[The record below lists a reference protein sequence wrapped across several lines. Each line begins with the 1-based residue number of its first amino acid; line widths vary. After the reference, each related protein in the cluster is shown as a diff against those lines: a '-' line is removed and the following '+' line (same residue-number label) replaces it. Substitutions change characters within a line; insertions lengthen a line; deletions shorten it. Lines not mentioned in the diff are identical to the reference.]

1 MLFCCPGEYRTRA
14 IGLRWFLGP
23 RLRDATRRMRSCL
36 QLHRQCFE
44 RSCDASQPREV
55 QRICREIRRGSR
67 FGDRSRQTRLGLRQT
82 LQHLWP
88 RDMERLRRKCAML
101 GLLDRATKLTS
112 SQGENREYWTRDS
125 NRKLGR
131 VPINRAWLLLDV
143 RYAPI
148 ADQIP
153 HRSETTLSA
162 KSGSTG
168 LENYTSVQPVGRS
181 SRCAMVSIIRSETD
195 HGRSGYH
202 GRIRQAAL

>member
-1 MLFCCPGEYRTRA
+1 MRFVKKRAVLTMPRRNYYEKAFALRNGNKLFCCPSVYRTRA

-36 QLHRQCFE
+36 QLHRQCFQ

-55 QRICREIRRGSR
+55 QRIRREIRRGSR

-112 SQGENREYWTRDS
+112 SQGENREYLDR
-125 NRKLGR
+125 RLK
-131 VPINRAWLLLDV
+131 PQALL
-143 RYAPI
+143 AGAI
-148 ADQIP
+148 A
-153 HRSETTLSA
+153 L
-162 KSGSTG
+162 
-168 LENYTSVQPVGRS
+168 
-181 SRCAMVSIIRSETD
+181 
-195 HGRSGYH
+195 
-202 GRIRQAAL
+202 